1 MVLPAVALF
10 VAFALVPVL
19 TALPLSFTS
28 WDGLS
33 APQWAGFDNWTR
45 LFTDPAVWKAARLTL
60 YLTVGSWLIQ
70 TPISLLL
77 GVYLAGRQVSREV
90 IGAIFF
96 LPLLFSSAA
105 VAIAWSNLLD
115 PNFGAINQTLAW
127 FGLSGLA
134 HANWLGDPVQAL
146 ITVLMVV
153 AWTYMPFHTLL
164 YQAGARQIPKSV
176 YEAAEL
182 DGAGPVRVFFSITL
196 PLLRYTFVT
205 SSVLL
210 IVGSIVSF
218 DVLFVLTGGGPG
230 TDTRVLPLYMYTT
243 GFGAYQFGYS
253 SAIAVM
259 LALIGSVLSY
269 VIVRFSGFA
278 RMASELQST

>member
-1 MVLPAVALF
+1 MVLPAIALF
-10 VAFALVPVL
+10 VTFALLPVL
-19 TALPLSFTS
+19 TALPLSFTN
-28 WDGLS
+28 WNGLGS
-33 APQWAGFDNWTR
+33 PGWAGFDNWAR
-45 LFTDPAVWKAARLTL
+45 LFADPAVWSAAKLTF

-77 GVYLAGRQVSREV
+77 GVYLAGRQAAREAL
-90 IGAIFF
+90 GAVFF
-96 LPLLFSSAA
+96 LPLLLSSAA

-115 PNFGAINQTLAW
+115 PNFGAINQTLAAI
-127 FGLSGLA
+127 GLTGLA
-134 HANWLGDPVQAL
+134 HTNWLGDPVLAFV
-146 ITVLMVV
+146 TVLIVV

-164 YQAGARQIPKSV
+164 YQAGARQIPKAI

-182 DGAGPVRVFFSITL
+182 DGAGPYRIFFSITL
-196 PLLRYTFVT
+196 PLLKYTFIT

-210 IVGSIVSF
+210 IVGSIMSF

-230 TDTRVLPLYMYTT
+230 IATRVMPLYMYTT

-253 SAIAVM
+253 SAIAVL
-259 LALIGSVLSY
+259 LAVVGSALSY

-278 RMASELQST
+278 RMASELQAT